1 MPSWPEVRGLVA
13 RELGEPVD
21 EPRPLTT
28 VRSSR
33 MTWAARTPGGPIVIK
48 IRHGDQAPEK
58 TQWCAAHL
66 PALGAR
72 GYPAPAIL
80 WHGLIG
86 GEWHAT
92 VQNRLPGR
100 PLTALDGSLLD
111 QVLQLTELQADAG
124 ITAGDR
130 DFTGYTAHVLF
141 DDWDDDW
148 VDAARAS
155 AAAGPLCD
163 RIRGWLQPVWGLR
176 LPPADYANNDLN
188 LSNILADGSVITGV
202 VDWDEFGLGSRAL
215 DLIALAFDC
224 QRGGDP
230 AATSRLLTR
239 AAQVAGPGGLR
250 CLVSYRAI
258 ASLAHTHREREAYG
272 ADLADAECAA
282 TAAILDQLQAS
293 GPNGPQASE
302 DDIS

>member
-1 MPSWPEVRGLVA
+1 
-13 RELGEPVD
+13 
-21 EPRPLTT
+21 
-28 VRSSR
+28 
-33 MTWAARTPGGPIVIK
+33 
-48 IRHGDQAPEK
+48 
-58 TQWCAAHL
+58 
-66 PALGAR
+66 
-72 GYPAPAIL
+72 
-80 WHGLIG
+80 
-86 GEWHAT
+86 
-92 VQNRLPGR
+92 
-100 PLTALDGSLLD
+100 
-111 QVLQLTELQADAG
+111 
-124 ITAGDR
+124 
-130 DFTGYTAHVLF
+130 VLF

-148 VDAARAS
+148 ADAARA
-155 AAAGPLCD
+155 ATAAGPLCD

-176 LPPADYANNDLN
+176 LPAVDYANNDLN

-230 AATSRLLTR
+230 AVASRLLTR

-272 ADLADAECAA
+272 DALADAECE
-282 TAAILDQLQAS
+282 AITVVLDQLQAS